1 MNDLMLH
8 FWIVKRCTL
17 LWWHICLL
25 PPPSPITY
33 LQLESPLAPSP
44 QSTLMLTPKPPPTY
58 LHKYIPAP
66 IGRTEQ
72 SGCVRTVADSN
83 PHQEKATSLP
93 PLCHHVKFIV
103 EQYVLASSSWCTCT
117 RSLWVCKS
125 SECDNDEKR
134 RSHLKVTHPAN
145 PKTVLL
151 YTGKWVLRLN
161 EMHESQ
167 AQLETMWL

>member
-1 MNDLMLH
+1 MMTHLFVTPALSH
-8 FWIVKRCTL
+8 HIFTARKSPGTL
-17 LWWHICLL
+17 SSEYTHVNTKG
-25 PPPSPITY
+25 PPPPIH
-33 LQLESPLAPSP
+33 
-44 QSTLMLTPKPPPTY
+44 

-83 PHQEKATSLP
+83 PQQEKATSLP
-93 PLCHHVKFIV
+93 PLRHHVKFMV

-125 SECDNDEKR
+125 SECGNDENR
-134 RSHLKVTHPAN
+134 RAHLKATHPGN

-167 AQLETMWL
+167 AQRETVVVAKGGTCG